1 MNDPRYALFAELIE
15 RIKTDSHTDNA
26 QVLEVDTS
34 LYSSQQQLDDEI
46 SLIFNN
52 TPIIVGHAAM
62 LTEAGSHF
70 THDHLGKPLL
80 IVRGKDHKI
89 RALINVCRHRGVRL
103 ANAEEIG
110 KRSTFVCPYHH
121 WVYDLEGSLKSVP
134 LEESLPGLDKSCRGL
149 FEVPCEVRH
158 GFIWVNPNPDGELKL
173 DEFIGDL
180 AEDFEA
186 YDVGAQAYFAHS
198 TKVKKTNWKLIVD
211 AFLDGYHVARL
222 HRKTVGPLFKDSVA
236 ASARSGLHVRSL
248 VARSEF
254 DEALDLPKEQ
264 WCFSRHGTMAY
275 QVFPNTTLIFHP
287 DYLSILTLYPSKP
300 DETTVVHTCLI
311 PEAPKNEKE
320 QGHWERAFSIIENG
334 VFEAEDF
341 FVCEQAQIGL
351 NAGIAQNFLL
361 GGHEESIKFFHAA
374 LHEEIARR
382 KTDA

>member
-1 MNDPRYALFAELIE
+1 MSDPRYALFEELIE
-15 RIKTDSHTDNA
+15 KTRNNSHNEGA
-26 QVLEVDTS
+26 QTLSVDTDI
-34 LYSSQQQLDDEI
+34 YSSQQQLDDEL
-46 SLIFNN
+46 SLVFSD

-62 LTEAGSHF
+62 LSEAGSHF

-80 IVRGKDHKI
+80 IVRGKDDKI
-89 RALINVCRHRGVRL
+89 RALLNVCRHRGVRL
-103 ANAEEIG
+103 SNAEDIS
-110 KRSTFVCPYHH
+110 KRSTFVCPYPH
-121 WVYDLEGSLKSVP
+121 WVYDLDGSLKTVP

-149 FEVPCEVRH
+149 LEVPCEVRH
-158 GFIWVNPNPDGELKL
+158 GFIWVNPNPEGTL
-173 DEFIGDL
+173 DLDTFLGDL
-180 AEDFEA
+180 ALDFEA
-186 YDVGAQAYFAHS
+186 YRVSEQSYFAQS
-198 TKVKKTNWKLIVD
+198 TKIKKTNWKLIVD

-248 VARSEF
+248 VARKEF

-287 DYLSILTLYPSKP
+287 DYLSILTLYPTKP
-300 DETTVVHTCLI
+300 DETVVVHTCLI

-341 FVCEQAQIGL
+341 FVCEQAQVGL
-351 NAGIAQNFLL
+351 SAGVKQDFLL
-361 GGHEESIKFFHAA
+361 GGYEESIKMFHAA
-374 LHEEIARR
+374 LQENIAER
-382 KTDA
+382 KSET